1 MTKGELNL
9 LDIERGLVIAP
20 AGCGK
25 TQLIV
30 NALRD
35 HDSKKPILVLTHTN
49 SGVAALRLRLQ
60 RAGVNPASYRVTTI
74 DAFAIRM
81 ISTFPI
87 RAGHDPEIIEGVR
100 PNYPAIR
107 DSASRLLE
115 AGHINDVLAANY
127 ARVLVDEYQDCSV
140 RQHAIVLHA
149 SATIPTCAVGDPIQA
164 IFGLGDDPL
173 ADWDEDVCKSFPLAG
188 ELSRPWRWINAGAEE
203 LGEWLLKI
211 RKRLLAGEPI
221 DLTRAPA
228 AVTWIRLDGS
238 QNDHA
243 RLLDAGRTNPPN
255 GTGSVLI
262 IGESTNPASQ
272 QRFAS
277 KIPGAVTVEA
287 VDLRDLVTFAR
298 DLNIHSSGALL
309 AIGEFAE
316 KIMTNVGAADLVRRV
331 DAIIRGT
338 NRREPSAVEL
348 SAVAFQK
355 NRRHRDVLTF
365 LVEMNKEPG
374 VRVFR
379 PALMRACL
387 RALELCCGPD
397 EVIFEEAAIQV
408 REQSRVLGRPLPA
421 RAVGSTLLLK
431 GLESEVVV
439 ILDADTLNSRNLYVA
454 MTRGSK
460 RLVICGRSPVL
471 RPSCKRA
478 V

>member
-87 RAGHDPEIIEGVR
+87 RAGHDPDIIEGVR

-107 DSASRLLE
+107 DSASGLLDS
-115 AGHINDVLAANY
+115 GHINDVLAANY
-127 ARVLVDEYQDCSV
+127 ARLLVDEYQDCSV

-149 SATIPTCAVGDPIQA
+149 SATLPTCIVGDPIQA
-164 IFGLGDDPL
+164 IFGFGDDPL

-188 ELSRPWRWINAGAEE
+188 ELSRPWRWINAGAEQ
-203 LGEWLLKI
+203 LGEWLLEVR
-211 RKRLLAGEPI
+211 RKLLAGEPI

-228 AVTWIRLDGS
+228 AVTSIRLDGS

-262 IGESTNPASQ
+262 IGESTNPPSQ

-298 DLNIHSSGALL
+298 DLNMDSSGALL
-309 AIGEFAE
+309 TIGEFAE

-338 NRREPSAVEL
+338 EGREPSAMEL

-355 NRRHRDVLTF
+355 NRCHRNVLTL

-379 PALMRACL
+379 PAVMRACL
-387 RALELCCGPD
+387 RAFELCCGPD

-408 REQSRVLGRPLPA
+408 REQGRVLGRPLPP

-431 GLESEVVV
+431 GLEAEVVV

-460 RLVICGRSPVL
+460 RLVICGRNPVL
-471 RPSCKRA
+471 QPPW
-478 V
+478 